1 MKQLDLFGKLPPGG
15 RKPAGP
21 VLADEEHRRVVRE
34 DLDRSLFVEAAAGTG
49 KTSELVRRIIAVL
62 HSGRTTLGRMVALTF
77 TDKAAGEL
85 KLRLREEIE
94 RERQRGAGPGT
105 QGRLDEALRELE
117 AAQIGTIHSFCAE
130 LLRERPVEA
139 GVDPLFE
146 TSDEEAAQQLLDD
159 AFEGWF
165 QRVLAAPPEGVRRVL
180 RRRYRGRDEEG
191 PREQLRRAVASLAE
205 HRDFPAPWRR
215 PELDRQG
222 AIDGLM
228 ERLSG
233 LAELAG
239 RAQYPDDYLA
249 RSFSE
254 LARQLEEQRALEA
267 SGGRDY
273 DGLEAWLRGLLRQR
287 LWNWKGRHRLT
298 EFAPGL
304 ARDEVLSRRQEVR
317 DAVEQVLAVADADV
331 AALLQGE
338 LQPVIEEYERLKTR
352 KGTLDFLDLLLK
364 SRNLVRDDDEVRRT
378 LQRRFTH
385 FFVDEFQDTDPLQV
399 EILLLLAADDPAERD
414 WTRARTVAGKLF
426 LVGDPKQSIYRFRR
440 ADVALYESVKKR
452 LCADGARVVPLESSF
467 RSVPSI
473 QQAINA
479 AFAPAMTADESL
491 GQPGYVPLRAVRPEA
506 DRPTVVALP
515 VPRPYSTFGW
525 SPSITLARI
534 GESYPDAVGAFVA
547 WLVRESGWEVSE
559 RERPGRAVA
568 VEPRHICLLF
578 RRFSSF
584 GDDLTRPYVRALE
597 ARRIPHVVVGGR
609 SFHSREEIEALR
621 NALVA
626 IEWPDDELS
635 VYATLRG
642 PLFSLTDDQLLAYR
656 QRTGRFHPL
665 QKVDASQLA
674 GPEREVADAL
684 SVLGELHPRRN
695 RRAVSETIVR
705 LLSRV
710 RAHANLAMWPTAEQA
725 LANMLQLVD
734 LSRRL
739 EASGASSFRAIVE
752 RLEQAAER
760 GAAQEAP
767 VVEEGTEGVRMMT
780 VHKAKGLEF
789 PVVIL
794 VDPTARL
801 RRSSPSRH
809 VDPVRRLWAEPLA
822 GCCPVDLT
830 EQAELELARD
840 EHEEIRLAYVA
851 ATRARDLLVVPTLG
865 DPADLRP
872 CWLDVLA
879 PAVYPPRERRREP
892 EVAPGCPPFGG
903 ETVLDR
909 PVRADAPPESSVVP
923 GLHAPS
929 AGEHRVVWWDPAA
942 LALDVDRQFGVRQQQ
957 LLEPALVGAEAVE
970 AARREYERWRARR
983 ERTLSSGA
991 EPLYVV
997 ESVTGIAKGS
1007 EPEKKK
1013 KEKKQLAPPVEL
1025 CDAAAPR
1032 TRAGRPAGKRFGN
1045 LVHATLAA
1053 VPLEGDR
1060 AQVES
1065 ASRVQGRVVG
1075 APPAEVEACVE
1086 VVLAALAHP
1095 LMQRAARSTDLRRE
1109 TPVLF
1114 QPSGYLGREG
1124 GLIEG
1129 IADLVFLDP
1138 EGEGGPTWVVVD
1150 FKTDLELGER
1160 LEEYRAQ
1167 VRLYME
1173 AVRRATGGE
1182 VRGALLWV

>member
-15 RKPAGP
+15 RKPKGP
-21 VLADEEHRRVVRE
+21 VLADEEHRKVVRE
-34 DLDRSLFVEAAAGTG
+34 DLDTSLFVEAAAGTG
-49 KTSELVRRIIAVL
+49 KTTELVRRIIAVL
-62 HSGRTTLGRMVALTF
+62 RSGRTTLGRMVALTF

-94 RERQRGAGPGT
+94 RERQKDPGREI
-105 QGRLDEALRELE
+105 QARLDEALRELE

-146 TSDEEAAQQLLDD
+146 TSDEEASQQLLDD

-165 QRVLAAPPEGVRRVL
+165 QRILDAPPEGVRRVL

-215 PELDRQG
+215 PELDREA

-228 ERLSG
+228 EQLTG
-233 LAELAG
+233 LAELAEK
-239 RAQYPDDYLA
+239 AQYPDDYLA

-254 LARQLEEQRALEA
+254 LSRQLSEQRALEA
-267 SGGRDY
+267 AGGRDY
-273 DGLEAWLRGLLRQR
+273 DGLEAWLRGLLRHR

-298 EFAPGL
+298 EFARGL
-304 ARDEVLSRRQEVR
+304 ARDEVLARRQAVR
-317 DAVEQVLAVADADV
+317 EAVEEVLAVANADV
-331 AALLQGE
+331 AALLHDE
-338 LQPVIEEYERLKTR
+338 LQPVIEAYERLKTR

-364 SRNLVRDDDEVRRT
+364 ARDLVRDNDDVRQT
-378 LQRRFTH
+378 LQRRFSH

-399 EILLLLAADDPAERD
+399 EILLLLAADDPLQRD
-414 WTRARTVAGKLF
+414 WTRVRTIRSKLF

-452 LCADGARVVPLESSF
+452 LCADGARVVPLETSF

-479 AFAPAMTADESL
+479 AFAPAMTADEEL

-534 GESYPDAVGAFVA
+534 EESYPDAVGAFVA
-547 WLVRESGWEVSE
+547 WLVRESGWQVSE
-559 RERPGRAVA
+559 RERPDRRVA
-568 VEPRHICLLF
+568 IEPRHVCLLF

-584 GDDLTRPYVRALE
+584 GADLTRPYVRALE

-621 NALVA
+621 NALIA

-642 PLFSLTDDQLLAYR
+642 PLFSLTDDQLLAFW

-665 QKVDASQLA
+665 MKIDASQLA

-695 RRAVSETIVR
+695 RRPVSETIVR
-705 LLSRV
+705 LLERV

-739 EASGASSFRAIVE
+739 EASGASSFRGIVE
-752 RLEQAAER
+752 RLEQAAEQ

-809 VDPVRRLWAEPLA
+809 VDPLERLWAEPLA

-830 EQAELELARD
+830 EKAELELARD
-840 EHEEIRLAYVA
+840 EQEEIRLAYVA

-879 PAVYPPRERRREP
+879 PAVYPPRQRRRDP
-892 EVAPGCPPFGG
+892 GAAPGCPAFGV
-903 ETVLDR
+903 ESVLDR
-909 PVRADAPPESSVVP
+909 PIRADAPPESSVVP

-929 AGEHRVVWWDPAA
+929 AGAHRVVWWDPAV
-942 LALDVDRQFGVRQQQ
+942 LELDVDRQFGLRQQQ
-957 LLEPALVGAEAVE
+957 LLEPALVQSDAAE
-970 AARREYERWRARR
+970 AARREYERWRVRR
-983 ERTLSSGA
+983 ERTLATGA
-991 EPLYVV
+991 EPLYLV
-997 ESVTGIAKGS
+997 ESVTKIAKAAAPEHS
-1007 EPEKKK
+1007 PPEKKR
-1013 KEKKQLAPPVEL
+1013 LLPSVEL
-1025 CDAAAPR
+1025 HDAVFGAK
-1032 TRAGRPAGKRFGN
+1032 RAQRPAGKRFGN

-1053 VPLEGDR
+1053 VSLKSDR
-1060 AQVES
+1060 GRVES
-1065 ASRVQGRVVG
+1065 GARVQGRIVG
-1075 APPAEVEACVE
+1075 SPPQEVEACVE
-1086 VVLAALAHP
+1086 AVLGALAHP
-1095 LMQRAARSTDLRRE
+1095 LMQRAARSADLRRE

-1114 QPSGYLGREG
+1114 QPAGYHGREG
-1124 GLIEG
+1124 GLVEG

-1138 EGEGGPTWVVVD
+1138 DTDEPTYVVVD
-1150 FKTDLELGER
+1150 FKTDLEIGER
-1160 LEEYRAQ
+1160 LEEYRGQ

-1173 AVRRATGGE
+1173 AVGRATGAE